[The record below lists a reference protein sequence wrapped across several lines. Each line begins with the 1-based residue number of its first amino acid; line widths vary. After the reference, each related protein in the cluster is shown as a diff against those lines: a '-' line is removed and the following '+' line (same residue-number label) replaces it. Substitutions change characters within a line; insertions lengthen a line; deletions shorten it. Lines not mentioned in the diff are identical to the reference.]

1 MRLTRAAALAAGT
14 MSLALLTACGLG
26 GPKYPTFG
34 DVAYKIEGSAVG
46 PDGGAAIPTTIYRDG
61 PRMRVETTLPGR
73 GPAAIVFNEAT
84 GAAYV
89 LSAVAAAPAAVPA
102 PAGAT
107 PAAAPGT
114 PAVAGATPAAAP
126 AAAPAG
132 VAVRVADAETPAPLE
147 APWAALGAENAQS
160 TGSCNVAGE
169 SGHRWR
175 PKAEGEVRDACI
187 TQDGIVLEV
196 REGERVLF
204 QATRLTRG
212 EQPAGTFGVPAGYA
226 VVDPQAVVEG
236 VGATMGQLDSVT
248 GAPPA
253 AAPATSAP
261 ATPARQ

>member
-26 GPKYPTFG
+26 GPQYPTFG
-34 DVAYKIEGSAVG
+34 NVAYKIEGQAVG
-46 PDGGAAIPTTIYRDG
+46 PDGGAAVQTAIYRDG

-89 LSAVAAAPAAVPA
+89 LSAVAAQPAAVAPA

-107 PAAAPGT
+107 PAAAPAT
-114 PAVAGATPAAAP
+114 AGATPAAAP
-126 AAAPAG
+126 AAAPVG
-132 VAVRVADAETPAPLE
+132 VAVRVADAEAPAPLE
-147 APWAALGAENAQS
+147 QPWAALGAENAQS
-160 TGSCNVAGE
+160 EGACNVAGE
-169 SGHRWR
+169 SGNRWR
-175 PKAEGEVRDACI
+175 PKGDAQGVVRTACI
-187 TQDGIVLEV
+187 TSDGIVLEL

-204 QATRLTRG
+204 QATSLTRG
-212 EQPAGTFGVPAGYA
+212 AQPAGTFGVPAGYA

-248 GAPPA
+248 GAPATPA
-253 AAPATSAP
+253 AAPATP
-261 ATPARQ
+261 ALRP